1 MTSYVLTEQI
11 KHDVIDTVYNISLHT
26 THHRVQAY
34 MHTSTTL
41 ICIIHVH
48 IRNIDTPLQLHLG
61 INRLSQFLFLLL
73 KAVVGYRMTV
83 NASPINPKTVAYAII
98 SQQKR
103 PKATFCIIL
112 PAIFSLQ
119 KMRDQYGVCGEGCGQ
134 HTELN
139 TCVSQCLHLV
149 DPRQLFALTV
159 LAG

>member
-1 MTSYVLTEQI
+1 MTSYVLTERI

-26 THHRVQAY
+26 THHRVQTY

-61 INRLSQFLFLLL
+61 MNRLSQFLFLLL

-119 KMRDQYGVCGEGCGQ
+119 KDARPIWRVRRGVGSAYRAKYMRRPMPPLGGPQAAIRSYR
-134 HTELN
+134 
-139 TCVSQCLHLV
+139 SS
-149 DPRQLFALTV
+149 
-159 LAG
+159 